1 MNQGAQGRMKKKIWI
16 LLLLLQIGCASSG
29 YDRGALPEVNP
40 NKIVIDSEEIK
51 HYLSLKPQL
60 RLPFRVGVYF
70 IDPEGHNYRIDAKN
84 KSMLLAIEENLRAE
98 KIVSQ
103 MFLISAS
110 VYDLDSERYESGFKN
125 YYQNRTRTLDGI
137 KKIRILASR
146 YGADAVLVI
155 KSTPRYEQKPNIL
168 SLLYA
173 TIVGIWIIPG
183 SHGESTFTL
192 EGTLWDVRNEYLYLT
207 TESEASSSSTRPY
220 GWIDEV
226 SIVSESKEKALQE
239 FSSELSKRFK
249 SMK

>member
-1 MNQGAQGRMKKKIWI
+1 MKKRVWI
-16 LLLLLQIGCASSG
+16 LMISLQIGCASTG
-29 YDRGALPEVNP
+29 YDRGPLPQVDP
-40 NKIVIDSEEIK
+40 KKIVIDSGEIK

-70 IDPEGHNYRIDAKN
+70 LEPEGSNYRIDAKN
-84 KSMLLAIEENLRAE
+84 KSAILTIEENLKAE

-146 YGADAVLVI
+146 YGADAVLVV

-173 TIVGIWIIPG
+173 TIVGIWLVPG
-183 SHGESTFTL
+183 SHGESTFTF

-220 GWIDEV
+220 GWIDEM
-226 SIVSESKEKALQE
+226 SIVADSKEKAIQE
-239 FSSELSKRFK
+239 FSAELVKRFR

>member
-1 MNQGAQGRMKKKIWI
+1 MKKSFWI
-16 LLLLLQIGCASSG
+16 LYLSLSIGCSSTG
-29 YDRGALPEVNP
+29 YDRGPLPEVNP
-40 NKIVIDSEEIK
+40 SKIVIDSEEIK

-60 RLPFRVGVYF
+60 RFPFRVGVYF
-70 IDPEGHNYRIDAKN
+70 LDPEGYKYRIDAKD
-84 KSMLLAIEENLRAE
+84 KTAILNSEEVLKAE

-110 VYDLDSERYESGFKN
+110 VYDLDSEKYESGFRN
-125 YYQNRTRTLDGI
+125 HYPNRTRTLDGI

-155 KSTPRYEQKPNIL
+155 KATPRYAQKPNIL

-173 TIVGIWIIPG
+173 TIVGIWLVPG
-183 SHGESTFTL
+183 SYGESTFTL

-220 GWIDEV
+220 GWIDEY
-226 SIVSESKEKALQE
+226 SIVAESKEKAIRE
-239 FSSELSKRFK
+239 FSAEIVKRFK